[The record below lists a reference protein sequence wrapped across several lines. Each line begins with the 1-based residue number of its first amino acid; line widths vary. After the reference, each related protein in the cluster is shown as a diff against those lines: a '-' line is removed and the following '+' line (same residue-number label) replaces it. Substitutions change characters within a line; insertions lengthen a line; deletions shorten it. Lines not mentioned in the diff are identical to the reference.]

1 MNIVILHKYIYSKL
15 HIMINQHFMDYLVFT
30 PGIVGLPQV
39 SLGKK
44 HFKWK
49 CNFPMTPPHAHPSK
63 RHDYSVHSTTT

>member
-15 HIMINQHFMDYLVFT
+15 HNMINQHFMDYLVFT

-44 HFKWK
+44 NISFIK
-49 CNFPMTPPHAHPSK
+49 
-63 RHDYSVHSTTT
+63 